1 MIYIY
6 LNKNKPTINKAALN
20 GLSNI
25 CFVTLSYIDGCD
37 ATEDDADDADDGF
50 NILI

>member
-6 LNKNKPTINKAALN
+6 LNKPTINKAALN

-25 CFVTLSYIDGCD
+25 CFVTLSYIDGCCD
-37 ATEDDADDADDGF
+37 ATEDDVDDVDDGF